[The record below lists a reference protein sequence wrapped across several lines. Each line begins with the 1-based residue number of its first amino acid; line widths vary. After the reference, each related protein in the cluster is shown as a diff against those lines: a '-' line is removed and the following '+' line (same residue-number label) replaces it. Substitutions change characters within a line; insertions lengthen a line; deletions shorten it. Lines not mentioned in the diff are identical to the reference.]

1 MLQHGFMNISD
12 CAMSKENTPIFSC
25 VPDYQNISVSSEAT
39 ATTESPYLTPTFWD
53 NETSMENK
61 DFFSQDIPDFM
72 KSDKNDD
79 TDMMMMIKHNEV
91 CKDHRQRSFTGEN
104 IFGSWRCPDIIE
116 HSRDALNGNCE
127 RPSKMITYGDINTLQ
142 SFLIAEA

>member
-1 MLQHGFMNISD
+1 MLQHDFMNISA

-39 ATTESPYLTPTFWD
+39 ATTEPPFLTPTFWD

-61 DFFSQDIPDFM
+61 DFFSQDIPDLM
-72 KSDKNDD
+72 KS
-79 TDMMMMIKHNEV
+79 DMMMMIKHNEV

-116 HSRDALNGNCE
+116 HSRDELNGNCE
-127 RPSKMITYGDINTLQ
+127 RPSKMISYRQFNTLQ